1 MPPPLAHELHEPDP
15 AAAAARPDALP
26 VVLTHGFG
34 GTLRM
39 WDPTWPALVAAGH
52 RVLTWDLPGH
62 GRSDWGPDR
71 AAYTL
76 DAVLDAWA
84 ALLDRSG
91 IERACIGGLSLGGQ
105 LALGFRNR
113 FPERVAALVLA
124 DTGPGFRDPDARAKW
139 NRGVEFRA
147 QLIEAKGFGAL
158 GKEAGVGLDRHLDP
172 QGLVLAARGYLE
184 QRDSAMID
192 SLDVIDVPTLVLV
205 GSEDRHFLAATDYLA
220 RKIRNARKVVVD
232 GAGHVA
238 NIDRPEAFNAAL
250 VGFLETT

>member
-1 MPPPLAHELHEPDP
+1 VPPPLAHELHEPAVDVSDDR
-15 AAAAARPDALP
+15 ADLLP

-39 WDPTWPALVAAGH
+39 WDPTWPALAAAGH

-62 GRSDWGPDR
+62 GRSDWGSDP
-71 AAYTL
+71 ATYTL
-76 DAVLDAWA
+76 DAVLDAWED
-84 ALLDRSG
+84 LLDRSG
-91 IERACIGGLSLGGQ
+91 IDRACIGGLSLGGQ
-105 LALGFRNR
+105 LALAFRNR
-113 FPERVAALVLA
+113 RPERVATLVLA

-147 QLIEAKGFGAL
+147 RLIETKGFGAL

-184 QRDSAMID
+184 QRDSSMID
-192 SLDVIDVPTLVLV
+192 RLGEIDVPTLVLV

-220 RKIRNARKVVVD
+220 RKIRGARKVVVD

-238 NIDRPEAFNAAL
+238 NLDRPEAFNDAL
-250 VGFLETT
+250 LGFLASR